1 MILDGKELSK
11 KRKNELKQEVAR
23 LKDIYNKVPKLAIIM
38 VGNNPASQIYV
49 RNKIKACAYCNIES
63 ELIHLD
69 ENVTMEELLNIIDRL
84 NNDNTVN
91 GIIAQLPL
99 PDHLNEQIV
108 IDSISPNK
116 DVDGFSLINKG
127 KLFCGIP
134 SFTPATPQGIM
145 TILEEYNI
153 DPKGKTAV
161 VIGRSNIVGKPMAQ
175 LLLNKHATVTIC
187 HSRTTNLQEVAR
199 QADILVV
206 AIGKANFV
214 TKDMVKP
221 GATVI
226 DVGIN
231 RIDDKLYGDVDFEQ
245 VKDVAGY
252 ISPVPGGVGPMTI
265 TTLLEHTVK
274 AFKIQNEQ

>member
-11 KRKNELKQEVAR
+11 KRKSKLKQEVLR

-49 RNKIKACAYCNIES
+49 RNKIKACAFCNIES
-63 ELIHLD
+63 ELIHL
-69 ENVTMEELLNIIDRL
+69 EETVTMEELLNIIDKL
-84 NNDNTVN
+84 NNDESVN
-91 GIIAQLPL
+91 GVIAQLPL
-99 PDHLNEQIV
+99 PSHLNEQIV

-145 TILEEYNI
+145 TMLEEYNI
-153 DPKGKTAV
+153 DPKGKSAV

-187 HSRTTNLQEVAR
+187 HSRTTNLSEVSK

-274 AFKIQNEQ
+274 AFKLQNE

>member
-11 KRKNELKQEVAR
+11 KRKSELKQEVLR

-38 VGNNPASQIYV
+38 VGNNSASQIYV
-49 RNKIKACAYCNIES
+49 RNKIKACTFCNIES
-63 ELIHLD
+63 ELIHL
-69 ENVTMEELLNIIDRL
+69 EETVTMEELLNIIDKL
-84 NNDNTVN
+84 NTDESVN

-99 PDHLNEQIV
+99 PSHLNEQIV

-116 DVDGFSLINKG
+116 DVDGFSLVNKG

-145 TILEEYNI
+145 TMLEEYNI
-153 DPKGKTAV
+153 DPKGKSAV

-187 HSRTTNLQEVAR
+187 HSRTTNLSEVAK

-245 VKDVAGY
+245 VKDIVGY

-274 AFKIQNEQ
+274 AFKLQNE

>member
-11 KRKNELKQEVAR
+11 KRKSELKQEVLR
-23 LKDIYNKVPKLAIIM
+23 LKDIYNKVPKLDIIM

-49 RNKIKACAYCNIES
+49 RNKIKACAFCNIES
-63 ELIHLD
+63 ELIHL
-69 ENVTMEELLNIIDRL
+69 EETVTMEELLNIIDKL
-84 NNDNTVN
+84 NNDESVN

-99 PDHLNEQIV
+99 PSHLNEQIV

-145 TILEEYNI
+145 TMLEEYNI
-153 DPKGKTAV
+153 DPKGKSAV

-187 HSRTTNLQEVAR
+187 HSRTTNLSEVAK

-274 AFKIQNEQ
+274 AFKLQNE

>member
-11 KRKNELKQEVAR
+11 KRKSELKQEVLR

-49 RNKIKACAYCNIES
+49 RNKIKACAFCNIES
-63 ELIHLD
+63 ELIHL
-69 ENVTMEELLNIIDRL
+69 EETVSMEELLNIIDKL
-84 NNDNTVN
+84 NNDESVN

-99 PDHLNEQIV
+99 PSHLNEQIV

-116 DVDGFSLINKG
+116 DVDGFSLVNKG

-145 TILEEYNI
+145 TMLEEYNI
-153 DPKGKTAV
+153 DPKGKSAV

-187 HSRTTNLQEVAR
+187 HSRTTNLSEVAK

-274 AFKIQNEQ
+274 AFKLQNE

>member
-11 KRKNELKQEVAR
+11 KRKSELKQEVLR

-38 VGNNPASQIYV
+38 VGDNPASQIYV
-49 RNKIKACAYCNIES
+49 RNKIKACAFCNIES
-63 ELIHLD
+63 ELIHL
-69 ENVTMEELLNIIDRL
+69 EETVTMEELLNIIDKL
-84 NNDNTVN
+84 NNDESIN

-99 PDHLNEQIV
+99 PSHLNEQIV

-116 DVDGFSLINKG
+116 DVDGFSLVNKG

-145 TILEEYNI
+145 TMLEEYNI
-153 DPKGKTAV
+153 DLKGKSAV

-187 HSRTTNLQEVAR
+187 HSRTTNLSEVAK

-274 AFKIQNEQ
+274 AFKLQNE

>member
-11 KRKNELKQEVAR
+11 KRKSKLKEEVLR

-49 RNKIKACAYCNIES
+49 RNKIKACAFCNIES
-63 ELIHLD
+63 ELIHL
-69 ENVTMEELLNIIDRL
+69 EETVTMEELLNIIDKL
-84 NNDNTVN
+84 NNDATIN

-99 PDHLNEQIV
+99 PSHLNEQIV

-116 DVDGFSLINKG
+116 DVDGFSLVNKG

-145 TILEEYNI
+145 TMLEEYNI
-153 DPKGKTAV
+153 DPKGKSAV

-187 HSRTTNLQEVAR
+187 HSRTTNLSEVAK

-274 AFKIQNEQ
+274 AFKLQNE

>member
-11 KRKNELKQEVAR
+11 KRKSELKQEVLR

-49 RNKIKACAYCNIES
+49 RNKIKACAFCNIES
-63 ELIHLD
+63 ELIHL
-69 ENVTMEELLNIIDRL
+69 EETVTMEELLNIIDKL
-84 NNDNTVN
+84 NNDESVN

-99 PDHLNEQIV
+99 PSHLNEQIV

-116 DVDGFSLINKG
+116 DVDGFSLVNKG

-145 TILEEYNI
+145 TMLEEYNI
-153 DPKGKTAV
+153 DPKGKSAV

-187 HSRTTNLQEVAR
+187 HSRTTNLSEVTK

-231 RIDDKLYGDVDFEQ
+231 RINDKLYGDVDFEQ

-274 AFKIQNEQ
+274 AFKLQNE

>member
-11 KRKNELKQEVAR
+11 KRKSELKQEVLR

-49 RNKIKACAYCNIES
+49 RNKIKACAFCNIES
-63 ELIHLD
+63 ELIHL
-69 ENVTMEELLNIIDRL
+69 EETVTMEELLNIIDKL
-84 NNDNTVN
+84 NNDESVN

-99 PDHLNEQIV
+99 PSHLNEQIV

-116 DVDGFSLINKG
+116 DVDGFSLVNKG

-145 TILEEYNI
+145 TMLEEYNI
-153 DPKGKTAV
+153 DPKGKSAV

-187 HSRTTNLQEVAR
+187 HSRTTNLSEVAK

-231 RIDDKLYGDVDFEQ
+231 RINDKLYGDVDFEQ

-274 AFKIQNEQ
+274 AFKLQNE

>member
-11 KRKNELKQEVAR
+11 KRKSKLKEEVLR

-49 RNKIKACAYCNIES
+49 RNKIKACAFCNIES
-63 ELIHLD
+63 ELIHL
-69 ENVTMEELLNIIDRL
+69 EETVTMEELLNIIDKL
-84 NNDNTVN
+84 NNDESVN

-99 PDHLNEQIV
+99 PSHLNEQIV

-145 TILEEYNI
+145 TMLEEYNI
-153 DPKGKTAV
+153 DPKGKSAV

-187 HSRTTNLQEVAR
+187 HSRTTNLSEVAK

-274 AFKIQNEQ
+274 AFKLQNE

>member
-11 KRKNELKQEVAR
+11 KRKSELKQEVLR

-38 VGNNPASQIYV
+38 VGNNSASQIYV
-49 RNKIKACAYCNIES
+49 RNKIKACAFCNIES
-63 ELIHLD
+63 ELIHL
-69 ENVTMEELLNIIDRL
+69 EETVTMEELLNIIDNL
-84 NNDNTVN
+84 NNDESVN

-99 PDHLNEQIV
+99 PSHLNEQIV

-153 DPKGKTAV
+153 DPKGKSAV

-187 HSRTTNLQEVAR
+187 HSRTTNLSEVAK
-199 QADILVV
+199 QADILIV
-206 AIGKANFV
+206 AIGKAKFV

-245 VKDVAGY
+245 VKDVAEY

-274 AFKIQNEQ
+274 AFKLQNE

>member
-11 KRKNELKQEVAR
+11 KRKSELKQEVLR

-49 RNKIKACAYCNIES
+49 RNKIKACAFCNIES
-63 ELIHLD
+63 ELIHL
-69 ENVTMEELLNIIDRL
+69 EETVTMEELLNIIDKL
-84 NNDNTVN
+84 NTDESVN

-99 PDHLNEQIV
+99 PSHLNEQIV

-116 DVDGFSLINKG
+116 DVDGFSLVNKG

-145 TILEEYNI
+145 TMLEEYNI
-153 DPKGKTAV
+153 DPKGKSAV

-187 HSRTTNLQEVAR
+187 HSRTTNLSEVAK

-245 VKDVAGY
+245 VKDIVGY

-274 AFKIQNEQ
+274 AFKLQNE

>member
-11 KRKNELKQEVAR
+11 KRKSELKQEVLR

-49 RNKIKACAYCNIES
+49 RNKIKACAFCNIES
-63 ELIHLD
+63 ELIHL
-69 ENVTMEELLNIIDRL
+69 EETVTMEELLNIIDKL
-84 NNDNTVN
+84 NNDATIN

-99 PDHLNEQIV
+99 PSHLNEQIV

-116 DVDGFSLINKG
+116 DVDGFSLVNKG

-145 TILEEYNI
+145 TMLEEYNI
-153 DPKGKTAV
+153 DPKGKSAV

-187 HSRTTNLQEVAR
+187 HSRTTNLSEVAK

-221 GATVI
+221 GAAVI

-274 AFKIQNEQ
+274 AFKLQNE

>member
-11 KRKNELKQEVAR
+11 KRKSELKQEVLR

-49 RNKIKACAYCNIES
+49 RNKIKACAFCNIES
-63 ELIHLD
+63 ELIHL
-69 ENVTMEELLNIIDRL
+69 EETVTMEELLNIIDKL
-84 NNDNTVN
+84 NNDESVN

-99 PDHLNEQIV
+99 PSHLNEQIV

-116 DVDGFSLINKG
+116 DVDGFSLVNKG

-145 TILEEYNI
+145 TMLEEYNI
-153 DPKGKTAV
+153 DPKGKSAV

-187 HSRTTNLQEVAR
+187 HSKTTNLSEAAK

-274 AFKIQNEQ
+274 AFKLQNE

>member
-11 KRKNELKQEVAR
+11 KRKTELKQEVLR

-49 RNKIKACAYCNIES
+49 RNKIKACAFCNIES
-63 ELIHLD
+63 ELIHL
-69 ENVTMEELLNIIDRL
+69 EETVTMEELLNIIDKL
-84 NNDNTVN
+84 NNDESVN

-99 PDHLNEQIV
+99 PSHLNEQIV

-116 DVDGFSLINKG
+116 DVDGFSLVNKG

-145 TILEEYNI
+145 TMLEEYNI
-153 DPKGKTAV
+153 DPKGKSAV

-187 HSRTTNLQEVAR
+187 HSRTTNLSEVAK

-274 AFKIQNEQ
+274 AFKLQNE

>member
-11 KRKNELKQEVAR
+11 KRKSELKQDVLR

-49 RNKIKACAYCNIES
+49 RNKIKACAFCNIES
-63 ELIHLD
+63 ELIHL
-69 ENVTMEELLNIIDRL
+69 EETVTMEELLNIIDKL
-84 NNDNTVN
+84 NNDATIN

-99 PDHLNEQIV
+99 PSHLNEQIV

-116 DVDGFSLINKG
+116 DVDGFSLVNKG

-145 TILEEYNI
+145 TMLEEYNI
-153 DPKGKTAV
+153 DPKGKSAV

-187 HSRTTNLQEVAR
+187 HSRTTNLSEVAK

-274 AFKIQNEQ
+274 AFKLQNE

>member
-11 KRKNELKQEVAR
+11 KRKNELKQEVVR
-23 LKDIYNKVPKLAIIM
+23 LKDIYNKVPKLAVIM

-63 ELIHLD
+63 ELIHL
-69 ENVTMEELLNIIDRL
+69 EETVTMEELLNIIDKL
-84 NNDNTVN
+84 NNDESVN